1 MQAAKSVQ
9 ALNITSRQPRDL
21 TAYEYNLYLMRG
33 RSLNISATILKDR
46 NIKGDSQTSLK
57 ENAVDNNNIVSS
69 KSDKPLWVS
78 GRDDVTTTVT
88 KLLEQRSNVAGKYY
102 KLLEILANPF
112 YLEKCYNEIMSK
124 PGNMTK
130 GLSKETLDGIDW
142 E

>member
-1 MQAAKSVQ
+1 MKHKG
-9 ALNITSRQPRDL
+9 RQPDF
-21 TAYEYNLYLMRG
+21 
-33 RSLNISATILKDR
+33 
-46 NIKGDSQTSLK
+46 IKR
-57 ENAVDNNNIVSS
+57 AIDNNNIVSS

-88 KLLEQRSNVAGKYY
+88 KLLEQRSNVAGKHY